1 MSKKFK
7 VKVRFLEPGRWAD
20 VPGEPI
26 IEVKKGDTAEF
37 TEVNAMLAVAS
48 GKAEFVTDDAE
59 PPAVA
64 PTPPVEDKA
73 KAQRGRGHK

>member
-48 GKAEFVTDDAE
+48 GKAEFVTDD
-59 PPAVA
+59 VA